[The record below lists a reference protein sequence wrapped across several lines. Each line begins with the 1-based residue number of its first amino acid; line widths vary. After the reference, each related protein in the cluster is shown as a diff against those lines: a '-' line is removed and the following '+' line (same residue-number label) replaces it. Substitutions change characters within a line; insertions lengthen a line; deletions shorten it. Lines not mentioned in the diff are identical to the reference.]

1 MGRSAHLPLAAGA
14 GIVAVGLD
22 SPLRL
27 VLGASATQL
36 NKQRSI
42 RTVGEFLDFLPTR
55 YVDPARPSDFSTVND
70 GEDVVL
76 IATVLN
82 AKTRPMS
89 RRKGS
94 MLIATVVDEHG
105 NRIDLTFFRVFGHE
119 RALLPGVVVVCSGT
133 ISSFG
138 DRRQLTHPEYQVL
151 PNQQEAGPTSVLGRG
166 LIPVYPS
173 VKGLT
178 PLKMHAAM
186 DLVLKVLPALPDP
199 VPDHV
204 RAERGLPTV
213 LAAYRDVHQPSSIA
227 DVKRARWR
235 MKYAEA
241 FVIQAALAQRRRASD
256 ALPAVPR
263 PGSSAG
269 LSDGFLCRL
278 PFDLTDGQQQVRA
291 EIAADLARHT
301 PMNRLLQGEVGSGKT
316 VLALLGML
324 TVIDSGGQAALL
336 APTEVLAAQHY
347 RSITDMLGPHAQ
359 AGMLGGEQAA
369 TRVALLTG
377 SQTARE
383 RQRNMLLAASGEAGI
398 VIGTHALIQEHVA
411 FAELAMVVVDE
422 QHRFGVRQRDALR
435 AKAAHR
441 AAPHV
446 LVMTATPIPRTVAM
460 TVFGDMKVSTLRE
473 LPHGRLPITTHV
485 VTGDRPGWVQR
496 TWVRVAEEAA
506 AGHQVYVVCP
516 RIGADDDADLGQG
529 ETWETDP
536 YPGPGVAI
544 EASEET
550 NDEDTGGVAGQPG
563 GPLHGVLQVH
573 RALLAL
579 AATAH
584 LRIGLLHGRMA
595 AESKDEAMAALSEG
609 TLDVL
614 VATTVIEV
622 GVDVPG
628 ATVMVVIDADR
639 FGISQ
644 LHQLR
649 GRVGRGSSP
658 GLCLLLTQHSDTPAL
673 ERLDAVASTTDG
685 FELARVDLESRREG
699 DVLGAVQSGGRSGLR
714 FLRLARDEDLIVQA
728 HEDSWSVVSADP
740 DLTDNGALRQSIAA
754 LDDERAAYL
763 ERG

>member
-1 MGRSAHLPLAAGA
+1 MGRATHLPLAAGV
-14 GIVAVGLD
+14 GVVQVGLD
-22 SPLRL
+22 THLRL
-27 VLGASATQL
+27 VLGSSATPL
-36 NKQRSI
+36 GKQRSI
-42 RTVGEFLDFLPTR
+42 RSVGEFLDFLPTK
-55 YVDPARPSDFSTVND
+55 YVDPERPSDFSTITD

-76 IATVLN
+76 VATVLH
-82 AKTRPMS
+82 AKTRPMK

-94 MLIATVVDEHG
+94 MLVATVVDEHG
-105 NRIDLTFFRVFGHE
+105 NQIDLTFFRVFGHE
-119 RALLPGVVVVCSGT
+119 QALLPGVVVVCSGT
-133 ISSFG
+133 VSSFG

-151 PNQQEAGPTSVLGRG
+151 PNHQESGPTSVLGSG
-166 LIPVYPS
+166 LIPVYPA

-178 PLKMHAAM
+178 PIKMHAAM
-186 DLVLKVLPALPDP
+186 DLVLQALPTVPDP
-199 VPDHV
+199 VPEHI
-204 RAERGLPTV
+204 RSARGLPTA
-213 LAAYRDVHQPSSIA
+213 LAAYRGVHQPGTIA

-241 FVIQAALAQRRRASD
+241 FVIQAALAGRRRASD
-256 ALPAVPR
+256 AVPAVAR
-263 PGSSAG
+263 PGAGGG
-269 LSDGFLCRL
+269 LSEGFLNRL

-291 EIAADLARHT
+291 EIGADLARDT
-301 PMNRLLQGEVGSGKT
+301 PMHRLLQGEVGSGKT
-316 VLALLGML
+316 ILALLGML
-324 TVIDSGGQAALL
+324 TVIDSGGQAVLL

-347 RSITDMLGPHAQ
+347 RSVTDMLGPYAQ
-359 AGMLGGEQAA
+359 AGMLGGEQSA

-383 RQRNMLLAASGEAGI
+383 RQRTMLMAASGEAGI
-398 VIGTHALIQEHVA
+398 VIGTHALIQEHVT

-422 QHRFGVRQRDALR
+422 QHRFGVQQRDALR
-435 AKAAHR
+435 TKAADGV
-441 AAPHV
+441 APHV

-460 TVFGDMKVSTLRE
+460 TVFGDMEVSTLRE

-485 VTGDRPGWVQR
+485 VTGDKSGWVQR

-529 ETWETDP
+529 EAWKADA
-536 YPGPGVAI
+536 YPGPGVEIETADGTHDDGTGDAAI
-544 EASEET
+544 
-550 NDEDTGGVAGQPG
+550 QRG

-579 AATAH
+579 AATAD

-595 AESKDEAMAALSEG
+595 VDAKDEAMAAFNDG

-622 GVDVPG
+622 GVDVSA
-628 ATVMVVIDADR
+628 ATVMVVVDADR

-649 GRVGRGSSP
+649 GRVGRGTDP
-658 GLCLLLTQHSDTPAL
+658 GLCLLLTQHTDTPAL

-714 FLRLARDEDLIVQA
+714 FLRLTRDEDLIVQA
-728 HEDSWSVVSADP
+728 HDDAWAVVSADP
-740 DLTDNGALRQSIAA
+740 DLTDNRALRQTIAA